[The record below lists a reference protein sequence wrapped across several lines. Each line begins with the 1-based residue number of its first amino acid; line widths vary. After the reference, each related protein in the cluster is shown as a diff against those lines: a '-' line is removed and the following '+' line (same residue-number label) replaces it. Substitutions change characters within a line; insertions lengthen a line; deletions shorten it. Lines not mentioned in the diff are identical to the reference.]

1 MITGARQGTLSGLR
15 RLVSIAMA
23 RDLSAFL
30 IPGPDIARAHGLDFE
45 AAGLHPVASPRHASV
60 LLIVGAIPPAL
71 REAAA
76 IIYAQMVRPRVLFAL
91 GTETL
96 PPLPAADVVA
106 GLSQQDLIRGIRQLR
121 SAFAEGAF
129 RPDVS
134 DFDAPMLHVRIEYT
148 CPMHPE
154 VVQSEPGS
162 CPKCGMDLLP
172 REAQATAGHTHAD
185 HQEMDNSADRQA
197 TSTHDHGT
205 HHTMVRDAPLEYT
218 CPMHPEVVQREPGS
232 CPKCGMN
239 LEPREAQTEP
249 THDHHHMTH
258 DAPVEYTCPMH
269 PEVVQSEP
277 GSCPKCG
284 MTLEPHEMQDT
295 QTQEHAGMDP
305 HRDHSTMDPGGMAFM
320 SMIDVTQDLPR
331 SGDGLPMEWIEAP
344 FGPFFPGLPGGLL
357 LTLTLD
363 GDTVAGSDARSLIEN
378 GDLLQHLS
386 MDSGSFVERLANRDP
401 LAPVAYR
408 LLACRALENVAG
420 MDIPADTACARIG
433 ALERER
439 IASHLG
445 WLALFGQQTGFDW
458 LRRHA
463 ASLQL
468 KFQQADLKQI
478 LALNPAIQALTK
490 RLKRTPLLESRTAGI
505 GRLAPDATLRGPVA
519 RAAGISDDARS
530 TDKTC
535 AALGFTPVS
544 REGGDALAR
553 LHVRLDEIAHSIA
566 LIKAAGAIELPAPAH
581 VGELSGTGEAV
592 VETPRGL
599 ARLQLTLEGG
609 QVTATQ
615 LDTPSTHHLTLITP
629 LIEQQELGDALV
641 IVGSLDLSPWEIQ
654 P

>member
-1 MITGARQGTLSGLR
+1 
-15 RLVSIAMA
+15 
-23 RDLSAFL
+23 
-30 IPGPDIARAHGLDFE
+30 
-45 AAGLHPVASPRHASV
+45 
-60 LLIVGAIPPAL
+60 
-71 REAAA
+71 
-76 IIYAQMVRPRVLFAL
+76 
-91 GTETL
+91 
-96 PPLPAADVVA
+96 
-106 GLSQQDLIRGIRQLR
+106 
-121 SAFAEGAF
+121 
-129 RPDVS
+129 
-134 DFDAPMLHVRIEYT
+134 
-148 CPMHPE
+148 
-154 VVQSEPGS
+154 
-162 CPKCGMDLLP
+162 
-172 REAQATAGHTHAD
+172 
-185 HQEMDNSADRQA
+185 
-197 TSTHDHGT
+197 
-205 HHTMVRDAPLEYT
+205 
-218 CPMHPEVVQREPGS
+218 
-232 CPKCGMN
+232 
-239 LEPREAQTEP
+239 
-249 THDHHHMTH
+249 
-258 DAPVEYTCPMH
+258 
-269 PEVVQSEP
+269 
-277 GSCPKCG
+277 
-284 MTLEPHEMQDT
+284 
-295 QTQEHAGMDP
+295 
-305 HRDHSTMDPGGMAFM
+305 
-320 SMIDVTQDLPR
+320 MIDVTQDLPR

-363 GDTVAGSDARSLIEN
+363 GDTVAGSDARSLIGN
-378 GDLLQHLS
+378 GDLLLQHLS

-478 LALNPAIQALTK
+478 LALKPAIQALTK
-490 RLKRTPLLESRTAGI
+490 RLQRTPLLESRTAGI
-505 GRLAPDATLRGPVA
+505 GQLAPDATLRGPVA
-519 RAAGISDDARS
+519 RATGISDDARS